1 MMNQYPRY
9 SSAPPTRSLIRMP
22 SQPEYPVSD

>member
-9 SSAPPTRSLIRMP
+9 SSAPPRSLIRMP